1 MVFYVIFNVTLL
13 RLVDSHV
20 RGSGDVCFFFV
31 LSPKRSLSFQYQ
43 EIHQLLPL
51 SDIEPSHHV
60 PKFPKFPKNHTHN
73 YCISTDNQII
83 CVQLKTGVSDLL
95 FSNIILLSF
104 VVDVYMGRSDSG
116 TRSPLRSR
124 RAKLECQP
132 LAPITGWMDHIVANH
147 FVRYRQVIY

>member
-104 VVDVYMGRSDSG
+104 VVDVYMGGIRFRNKVTFTKSTCKIGMPASRSNHGMDG
-116 TRSPLRSR
+116 PYRRKPFCPL
-124 RAKLECQP
+124 
-132 LAPITGWMDHIVANH
+132 
-147 FVRYRQVIY
+147 